1 MEEQKKKGLE
11 IRIGGRTIPMLLTTW
26 EVIQIQEEIGCTVPQ
41 MWDQVFGIEH
51 IMEDDGDKTVFHVV
65 ENKDMM
71 RKLGMLIRI
80 CGNAGLE
87 EAGHEPDLKDK
98 WILRNMK
105 PGMIL
110 PYTIV
115 AMSVVNDAMRQE
127 VTDKEKKD
135 GPVDEILEE
144 ENRKKEPG
152 SLRTG
157 ESAPMGS
164 SPD

>member
-1 MEEQKKKGLE
+1 MEQQKKKGLE
-11 IRIGGRTIPMLLTTW
+11 IRIGGRTIPMLLTTY
-26 EVIQIQEEIGCTVPQ
+26 ELVDIQDEIGCTVPQ
-41 MWDQVFGIEH
+41 MWDQVFGIEK
-51 IMEDDGDKTVFHVV
+51 IMEDDEEKTVFHVA
-65 ENKDMM
+65 EDAKLM
-71 RKLGMLIRI
+71 RKLGKLIRI

-87 EAGHEPDLKDK
+87 EAGLEPDLKDK

-115 AMSVVNDAMRQE
+115 MMSVVNDAMRQE
-127 VTDKEKKD
+127 VAEKEKAD

-152 SLRTG
+152 SLPTG
-157 ESAPMGS
+157 ESAPTDS